1 MNGHFLSLEGVEGVG
16 KTTNLKFIVDYL
28 SDQGINVVQT
38 REPGGTLS
46 GERIRELLLD
56 PDVDLLDDTEL
67 LLMFASRAELVKK
80 TIQPALAQG
89 DWVVSDR
96 FTDAS
101 FAYQGGGR
109 QLGFKRVASLESW
122 VLGSFRPDTT
132 LFLDLPVQKG
142 LDRVNQRPLKDRIE
156 LEPTAF
162 FDRVRAAYHQRI
174 ADDPKRFRVIDASV
188 PLVSVQAEIKR
199 VLDDIVTRHASLA
212 ASSEHQ

>member
-1 MNGHFLSLEGVEGVG
+1 MNGHFISLEGVEGVG

-28 SDQGINVVQT
+28 SDQGITVIQT

-46 GERIRELLLD
+46 GERIRDLLLD
-56 PDVDLLDDTEL
+56 PDIDLLDDTEL

-80 TIQPALAQG
+80 TIQPALARG

-109 QLGFKRVASLESW
+109 QLGFRRVASLESW
-122 VLGSFRPDTT
+122 VLGTFKPDTT

-142 LDRVNQRPLKDRIE
+142 LDRLNERSHKDRIE
-156 LEPTAF
+156 LESTEF

-174 ADDPKRFRVIDASV
+174 AEQPSRFRVIDASV
-188 PLVSVQAEIKR
+188 PLSAVQSDIKS
-199 VLDDIVTRHASLA
+199 VLDDVIQRHT
-212 ASSEHQ
+212 SSVH